1 MTDGR
6 LQWHSGFSAAL
17 RVELEDELDELC
29 IEDEHMLSKKPMQI
43 DVLVVKKKGEQPI
56 RKNIGRIFRKHN
68 IIEYKSPED
77 YLSIN
82 DFYKVY
88 GYTCF
93 YQSETK
99 RVKDIPPEEIT
110 MTFICN
116 HYPQKLLEHLKK
128 FKGIEVEKQEAG
140 LYYLLGDSFPIQLV
154 IVKELSKEE
163 NYWLQ
168 NLRCNLKTGEEIQEV
183 VRRYEQVKHKAYY
196 SDVMNLI
203 VRANQKQMEEEKNMC
218 EALNELFAEEL
229 KEADLRGRKEGRK
242 EGQEEGRNV
251 GKIEKLK
258 ELVQKKLAKNQSIEK
273 IADDLVEDVEVI
285 RKIVKELNA

>member
-1 MTDGR
+1 MIPSIYALSLLSLSTSSCNGFNTDTTDSPTAI
-6 LQWHSGFSAAL
+6 LKSPYPLPSNSATTSSGFSAAL
-17 RVELEDELDELC
+17 RVELEEELDELC

-99 RVKDIPPEEIT
+99 RVKEIPPEEIT
-110 MTFICN
+110 ITFICN

-128 FKGIEVEKQEAG
+128 FKGIEVEKQ
-140 LYYLLGDSFPIQLV
+140 V
-154 IVKELSKEE
+154 
-163 NYWLQ
+163 
-168 NLRCNLKTGEEIQEV
+168 
-183 VRRYEQVKHKAYY
+183 
-196 SDVMNLI
+196 
-203 VRANQKQMEEEKNMC
+203 
-218 EALNELFAEEL
+218 
-229 KEADLRGRKEGRK
+229 
-242 EGQEEGRNV
+242 
-251 GKIEKLK
+251 
-258 ELVQKKLAKNQSIEK
+258 
-273 IADDLVEDVEVI
+273 
-285 RKIVKELNA
+285 

>member
-242 EGQEEGRNV
+242 EGRSV
-251 GKIEKLK
+251 GQIEKLK

>member
-116 HYPQKLLEHLKK
+116 HYPQKLLEHLRK

-242 EGQEEGRNV
+242 EGRSV
-251 GKIEKLK
+251 GQIEKLK

>member
-6 LQWHSGFSAAL
+6 LQWYSGFSAAL

-116 HYPQKLLEHLKK
+116 HYPQKLFEHLKK

-242 EGQEEGRNV
+242 EGRSV
-251 GKIEKLK
+251 GQIEKLK

>member
-203 VRANQKQMEEEKNMC
+203 VRANQRQMEEEKNMC

-242 EGQEEGRNV
+242 EGRSV
-251 GKIEKLK
+251 GQIEKLK

>member
-6 LQWHSGFSAAL
+6 LQWYSGFSAAL

-99 RVKDIPPEEIT
+99 RVKDIPLEEIT

-203 VRANQKQMEEEKNMC
+203 VRANQKQMKEEKNMC

-242 EGQEEGRNV
+242 EGRSV
-251 GKIEKLK
+251 GQIEKLK

>member
-17 RVELEDELDELC
+17 RVELEDGLDELC

-242 EGQEEGRNV
+242 EGRSV
-251 GKIEKLK
+251 GQIEKLK

>member
-99 RVKDIPPEEIT
+99 RVKDIPLEEIT

-242 EGQEEGRNV
+242 EGRSV
-251 GKIEKLK
+251 GQIEKLK

>member
-17 RVELEDELDELC
+17 RVELEEELDELC

-43 DVLVVKKKGEQPI
+43 DVLVVKKKREQPI

-77 YLSIN
+77 YLSVN

-99 RVKDIPPEEIT
+99 RVKEIPPEEIT
-110 MTFICN
+110 ITFICN

-128 FKGIEVEKQEAG
+128 FKRIEVEKQEAG
-140 LYYLLGDSFPIQLV
+140 IYYLLGDSFPIQLV

-242 EGQEEGRNV
+242 EGRNV

-258 ELVQKKLAKNQSIEK
+258 ELVQKKLAKNQSIER

-285 RKIVKELNA
+285 RKIVKELNV

>member
-6 LQWHSGFSAAL
+6 LQWYSGFSAAL

-140 LYYLLGDSFPIQLV
+140 LYYLLGDSFPIRLV

-242 EGQEEGRNV
+242 EGRSV
-251 GKIEKLK
+251 GQIEKLK

>member
-99 RVKDIPPEEIT
+99 RVKDIPPEGIT

-196 SDVMNLI
+196 SDMMNLI

-218 EALNELFAEEL
+218 EALNELFAVEL

-242 EGQEEGRNV
+242 EGRSV
-251 GKIEKLK
+251 GQIEKLK

>member
-128 FKGIEVEKQEAG
+128 FKGIEVEKQEVG

-203 VRANQKQMEEEKNMC
+203 VRANQKQMKEEKNMC

-242 EGQEEGRNV
+242 EGRSV
-251 GKIEKLK
+251 GQIEKLK

>member
-203 VRANQKQMEEEKNMC
+203 VRVNQKQMEEEKNMC

-242 EGQEEGRNV
+242 EGRSV
-251 GKIEKLK
+251 GQIEKLK

>member
-6 LQWHSGFSAAL
+6 LQWYSGFSAAL

-99 RVKDIPPEEIT
+99 RVKDIPLEEIT

-242 EGQEEGRNV
+242 EGRSV
-251 GKIEKLK
+251 GQIEKLK

>member
-6 LQWHSGFSAAL
+6 LQWHLGFSAAL
-17 RVELEDELDELC
+17 RVELE
-29 IEDEHMLSKKPMQI
+29 ED
-43 DVLVVKKKGEQPI
+43 
-56 RKNIGRIFRKHN
+56 

-99 RVKDIPPEEIT
+99 RVREIPPEELTI
-110 MTFICN
+110 TFICN

-128 FKGIEVEKQEAG
+128 FKGIEAKKQEAG
-140 LYYLLGDSFPIQLV
+140 IYYLLGDSFPIQLV

-196 SDVMNLI
+196 SEVMNLI

-229 KEADLRGRKEGRK
+229 KEADLRGRKEGHK
-242 EGQEEGRNV
+242 EGLREGHKE
-251 GKIEKLK
+251 GIEQGEKSGI
-258 ELVQKKLAKNQSIEK
+258 KLAKRVFKLTAEGCSVENIAQECGISVEK
-273 IADDLVEDVEVI
+273 
-285 RKIVKELNA
+285 VKEILE

>member
-1 MTDGR
+1 MTDGK
-6 LQWHSGFSAAL
+6 LQWHPGFSAAL
-17 RVELEDELDELC
+17 RVKLEEELDELC

-43 DVLVVKKKGEQPI
+43 DVLIVKKKGKQPI

-77 YLSIN
+77 YLSVN

-99 RVKDIPPEEIT
+99 RVKEIQPEEIT
-110 MTFICN
+110 ITFICN

-128 FKGIEVEKQEAG
+128 FKGIEVKKQEAG
-140 LYYLLGDSFPIQLV
+140 IYYLLGDSFPIQLV

-168 NLRCNLKTGEEIQEV
+168 NLRCNLKIGEEIQEV

-229 KEADLRGRKEGRK
+229 READLRGRKEG
-242 EGQEEGRNV
+242 
-251 GKIEKLK
+251 I
-258 ELVQKKLAKNQSIEK
+258 ELVKKIFKMTAKGWPVENIAQECGISVEK
-273 IADDLVEDVEVI
+273 
-285 RKIVKELNA
+285 VKDILE

>member
-196 SDVMNLI
+196 SDVMDLI

-242 EGQEEGRNV
+242 EGRSV
-251 GKIEKLK
+251 GQIEKLK

>member
-168 NLRCNLKTGEEIQEV
+168 NLRRNLKTGEEIQEV

-242 EGQEEGRNV
+242 EGRSV
-251 GKIEKLK
+251 GQIEKLK

>member
-168 NLRCNLKTGEEIQEV
+168 NLRCNLKTGEEIREV

-242 EGQEEGRNV
+242 EGRSV
-251 GKIEKLK
+251 GQIEKLK

>member
-77 YLSIN
+77 YLSIYE
-82 DFYKVY
+82 FYKVY

-242 EGQEEGRNV
+242 EGRSV
-251 GKIEKLK
+251 GQIEKLK

-273 IADDLVEDVEVI
+273 IADDLVDS
-285 RKIVKELNA
+285 

>member
-242 EGQEEGRNV
+242 EGRSV
-251 GKIEKLK
+251 GQIEKLK

-273 IADDLVEDVEVI
+273 NADDLVEDVEVI

>member
-43 DVLVVKKKGEQPI
+43 DVLVAKKKGEQPI

-242 EGQEEGRNV
+242 EGRSV
-251 GKIEKLK
+251 GQIEKLK

-273 IADDLVEDVEVI
+273 IADDLGEDVEVI

>member
-6 LQWHSGFSAAL
+6 LQWHSGFNAAL

-242 EGQEEGRNV
+242 EGRSV
-251 GKIEKLK
+251 GQIEKLK

>member
-6 LQWHSGFSAAL
+6 LQWYSGFSAAL

-242 EGQEEGRNV
+242 EGRSV
-251 GKIEKLK
+251 GQIEKLK

-273 IADDLVEDVEVI
+273 IADDLAEDVEVI

>member
-128 FKGIEVEKQEAG
+128 FKGIEVEEQEAG

-242 EGQEEGRNV
+242 EGRSV
-251 GKIEKLK
+251 GQIEKLK

>member
-6 LQWHSGFSAAL
+6 LQWYSGFSAAL

-242 EGQEEGRNV
+242 EGRSV
-251 GKIEKLK
+251 GQIEKLK
-258 ELVQKKLAKNQSIEK
+258 ELVQKKLAKNQSIER

-285 RKIVKELNA
+285 RKIAKELNA

>member
-229 KEADLRGRKEGRK
+229 KEADLRGRKEGRSD
-242 EGQEEGRNV
+242 

>member
-6 LQWHSGFSAAL
+6 LQWHPGFSAAL
-17 RVELEDELDELC
+17 RVELEEELDELC

-43 DVLVVKKKGEQPI
+43 DVLIVKKKGKQPI

-77 YLSIN
+77 YLSVN

-99 RVKDIPPEEIT
+99 RVKEIQPEEIT
-110 MTFICN
+110 ITFICN
-116 HYPQKLLEHLKK
+116 HYPQKLLEHLRQ
-128 FKGIEVEKQEAG
+128 FKGIEVKKQETG
-140 LYYLLGDSFPIQLV
+140 IYYLFGDSFPIQLV

-196 SDVMNLI
+196 SEVMNLI

-229 KEADLRGRKEGRK
+229 KEADLRGRKEGRR
-242 EGQEEGRNV
+242 EGRREGIIQGENS
-251 GKIEKLK
+251 GI
-258 ELVQKKLAKNQSIEK
+258 KLAKKVFKLTAKGCPVENIAQECGISVEK
-273 IADDLVEDVEVI
+273 
-285 RKIVKELNA
+285 VKEILE

>member
-1 MTDGR
+1 MTDGK
-6 LQWHSGFSAAL
+6 LQWHPGFSAAL
-17 RVELEDELDELC
+17 RVELEEELDELC

-43 DVLVVKKKGEQPI
+43 AVLVVKKKGEQPI

-99 RVKDIPPEEIT
+99 RVREIPPEEIT
-110 MTFICN
+110 ITFICN
-116 HYPQKLLEHLKK
+116 HPQKLLEHLKK
-128 FKGIEVEKQEAG
+128 FKGIEVKKQEAG
-140 LYYLLGDSFPIQLV
+140 IYYLSGDSFPIQLV

-196 SDVMNLI
+196 SEVMNLI

-229 KEADLRGRKEGRK
+229 READLRGRKEGHK
-242 EGQEEGRNV
+242 EG
-251 GKIEKLK
+251 IEQGEKSGI
-258 ELVQKKLAKNQSIEK
+258 KLAKRVFKLTAEGCSAENIAQECGISVEK
-273 IADDLVEDVEVI
+273 
-285 RKIVKELNA
+285 VKEILE

>member
-128 FKGIEVEKQEAG
+128 FKGIEVEKQEVG

-242 EGQEEGRNV
+242 EGRSV
-251 GKIEKLK
+251 GQIEKLK

>member
-6 LQWHSGFSAAL
+6 LQWHPGFSAAL
-17 RVELEDELDELC
+17 RVELEEELDELC

-56 RKNIGRIFRKHN
+56 RKNIGRIFRKYN

-88 GYTCF
+88 GYICF

-99 RVKDIPPEEIT
+99 RVKEIPPEEIT
-110 MTFICN
+110 ITFICN

-128 FKGIEVEKQEAG
+128 IKGIEAEKQEAG
-140 LYYLLGDSFPIQLV
+140 IYYLQGDSFPIQLV
-154 IVKELSKEE
+154 IVKELSKKE

-168 NLRCNLKTGEEIQEV
+168 NLRCNLKTGEEIQE
-183 VRRYEQVKHKAYY
+183 
-196 SDVMNLI
+196 
-203 VRANQKQMEEEKNMC
+203 EKNMC

-229 KEADLRGRKEGRK
+229 KESK
-242 EGQEEGRNV
+242 EEGIKLV
-251 GKIEKLK
+251 KKVFKLTAGGSSVESIAQECGISVEK
-258 ELVQKKLAKNQSIEK
+258 
-273 IADDLVEDVEVI
+273 
-285 RKIVKELNA
+285 VKDILE

>member
-17 RVELEDELDELC
+17 RVELEEELDELC

-43 DVLVVKKKGEQPI
+43 DVLVVKKKREQPI

-77 YLSIN
+77 YLSVN

-99 RVKDIPPEEIT
+99 RVKEIPPEEIT
-110 MTFICN
+110 ITFICN

-128 FKGIEVEKQEAG
+128 FKRIEVEKQETG
-140 LYYLLGDSFPIQLV
+140 IYYLLGDSFPIQLV

-203 VRANQKQMEEEKNMC
+203 VRANQKKMEEEKNMC

-242 EGQEEGRNV
+242 EGRNV

-258 ELVQKKLAKNQSIEK
+258 ELVQKKLAKNQSIER

-285 RKIVKELNA
+285 RKIVKELNV